1 MSKEPRCSVNAPG
14 ISFSGS
20 FGLVELTQEETI
32 SKTNMDGKI
41 AYFMIL
47 FGFYLSDLKDIY
59 DPVFELAG
67 IFSI

>member
-1 MSKEPRCSVNAPG
+1 
-14 ISFSGS
+14 
-20 FGLVELTQEETI
+20 
-32 SKTNMDGKI
+32 MDGKI